1 MNTFHAVLAEAGPS
15 LEQAARWIA
24 TFRGAVVVVKL
35 GGEVLAAPAATRRVA
50 QQIGI
55 LAQCG
60 IRVVVVHGAG
70 TQIDTACR
78 AAGLNITKVH
88 GRRVTDA
95 ATRDV
100 VVHVAQQVNANLVA
114 AIGRIGLPVHG
125 MSAWEPYPV
134 SAHRRPPVPQ
144 SEGEPVDYGLVGDV
158 DGIHPGLATD
168 PGIAVLPSLGYDP
181 HHGFL
186 NINADT
192 LARAVAT
199 GLGARKLV
207 FLTSVAGVLPSA
219 DAPGPVSTMSVADAR
234 RLLTS
239 EAVTGGM
246 KAKLEECVK
255 AVEAGVERVHIIS
268 GKEPF
273 TLIREVFTD
282 EGCGTLVKP

>member
-1 MNTFHAVLAEAGPS
+1 M
-15 LEQAARWIA
+15 
-24 TFRGAVVVVKL
+24 
-35 GGEVLAAPAATRRVA
+35 
-50 QQIGI
+50 
-55 LAQCG
+55 
-60 IRVVVVHGAG
+60 VVHGAG
-70 TQIDTACR
+70 TQIDDACL
-78 AAGLNITKVH
+78 AAGLTITKIH

-100 VVHVAQQVNANLVA
+100 VVQVARQVNADLVT
-114 AIGRIGLPVHG
+114 AIGNIGIAVHG
-125 MSAWEPYPV
+125 MGAWDPYPV

-144 SEGEPVDYGLVGDV
+144 PDGEAVDYGLVGDV

-168 PGIAVLPSLGYDP
+168 PGIAVLPSLGHDP

-207 FLTSVAGVLPSA
+207 FLTSVPGVLPSA

>member
-24 TFRGAVVVVKL
+24 AFRDAVVVVKL

-70 TQIDTACR
+70 TQIDDACR
-78 AAGLNITKVH
+78 AAGLTITKIH

-100 VVHVAQQVNANLVA
+100 VVQVAQNVNAELVA
-114 AIGRIGLPVHG
+114 AIGSIGLPVRG
-125 MSAWEPYPV
+125 MAAWDAFPI

-144 SEGEPVDYGLVGDV
+144 TEGDPIDYGLVGDV
-158 DGIHPGLATD
+158 DGIHPGLATES
-168 PGIAVLPSLGYDP
+168 GIAVLPSLGYDA

-207 FLTSVAGVLPSA
+207 FLTSVPGVLPSA

-234 RLLTS
+234 RLLAGES
-239 EAVTGGM
+239 VTGGM

>member
-1 MNTFHAVLAEAGPS
+1 M
-15 LEQAARWIA
+15 Q
-24 TFRGAVVVVKL
+24 
-35 GGEVLAAPAATRRVA
+35 VA
-50 QQIGI
+50 Q
-55 LAQCG
+55 
-60 IRVVVVHGAG
+60 
-70 TQIDTACR
+70 
-78 AAGLNITKVH
+78 N
-88 GRRVTDA
+88 
-95 ATRDV
+95 
-100 VVHVAQQVNANLVA
+100 VNAELVA
-114 AIGRIGLPVHG
+114 AIGSIGLPVRG
-125 MSAWEPYPV
+125 MAAWDAFPI

-144 SEGEPVDYGLVGDV
+144 TEGDPIDYGLVGDV
-158 DGIHPGLATD
+158 DGIHPGLATES
-168 PGIAVLPSLGYDP
+168 GIAVLPSLGYDA

-207 FLTSVAGVLPSA
+207 FLTSVPGVLPSA

-234 RLLTS
+234 RLLAGDS
-239 EAVTGGM
+239 VTGGM

>member
-1 MNTFHAVLAEAGPS
+1 LNTFHAVLAEAGPS

-24 TFRGAVVVVKL
+24 TFRDSVVVVKL

-70 TQIDTACR
+70 PQIDDACR
-78 AAGLNITKVH
+78 AAGLTITKIH

-95 ATRDV
+95 ATLDV
-100 VVHVAQQVNANLVA
+100 VVQVAQNVNAELVA
-114 AIGRIGLPVHG
+114 AIGSIGLPVRG
-125 MSAWEPYPV
+125 MGAWETFPI

-144 SEGEPVDYGLVGDV
+144 ADGDPVDYGLVGDV

-168 PGIAVLPSLGYDP
+168 PGIAVLPSLGHDP

-207 FLTSVAGVLPSA
+207 FLTSVPGVLPSS

-234 RLLTS
+234 RLLAG

-246 KAKLEECVK
+246 KAKLEECVR

>member
-24 TFRGAVVVVKL
+24 AFRDAVVVVKL

-70 TQIDTACR
+70 TQIDDACR
-78 AAGLNITKVH
+78 AAGLTITKIH
-88 GRRVTDA
+88 GRRLTDA

-100 VVHVAQQVNANLVA
+100 VVQVAKNVNAELVA
-114 AIGRIGLPVHG
+114 AIGSIGLPVRG
-125 MSAWEPYPV
+125 MAAWDAFPI

-144 SEGEPVDYGLVGDV
+144 TEGDPIDYGLVGDV
-158 DGIHPGLATD
+158 DGIHPGLATES
-168 PGIAVLPSLGYDP
+168 GIAVLPSLGYDA

-207 FLTSVAGVLPSA
+207 FLTSVPGVLPSA

-234 RLLTS
+234 RLLAGES
-239 EAVTGGM
+239 VTGGM